1 VDRPDA
7 FDFTSTKF
15 DCNWASL
22 NDRSGRGLC
31 LEFSPDQRH
40 HVRGGITRDGHCALV
55 VNRCYSPPRDI
66 SSGIVPD
73 LYTVLKKNEQ
83 VVGGFQINGG
93 F

>member
-22 NDRSGRGLC
+22 TDREGRGLC
-31 LEFSPDQRH
+31 LEFAPDQRH
-40 HVRGGITRDGHCALV
+40 HVRGGLASGGQHALI

-66 SSGIVPD
+66 SSNLVPD
-73 LYTVLKKNEQ
+73 LYTTLQKGDQ
-83 VVGGFQINGG
+83 VAGGFRIEGH
-93 F
+93 